1 MQSSPESAPECIELF
16 LPFPPSINDYYGNQ
30 GHIKFVR
37 AKGNQFRKDVRDAVF
52 QQLGP
57 NFPVIDW
64 KMKIDII
71 EHMPDRRKR
80 DLDNYLKALLDS
92 LSPLPKHDWPG
103 IWEDDSLIDQL
114 TIKRGEC
121 VKEGVVIMTITEA
134 EEVVKW
140 TR

>member
-1 MQSSPESAPECIELF
+1 MQPSAKSPSECVELF
-16 LPFPPSINDYYGNQ
+16 LPFPPSINDYYGNH
-30 GHIKFVR
+30 GHVKFVR
-37 AKGNQFRKDVRDAVF
+37 AKGSQFRKDVREAVI

-64 KMKIDII
+64 KMKIAIN
-71 EHMPDRRKR
+71 EYMPDRRKR

-92 LSPLPKHDWPG
+92 LSPLEKDGWPG

-114 TIKRGEC
+114 SITRGEC
-121 VKEGVVIMTITEA
+121 VKGGVVVMTITEA
-134 EEVVKW
+134 DEVLKW